1 MRKQFESLTLT
12 LNLVTEFCA
21 VLLVHLGSYENT
33 VSLVWLFVLTI
44 LDKVLCKT
52 QHKLASFLRG
62 AKSSSQ

>member
-1 MRKQFESLTLT
+1 MRKQFESLT

-21 VLLVHLGSYENT
+21 VLLVHLGSYVNT

-52 QHKLASFLRG
+52 QLKLASFLRG